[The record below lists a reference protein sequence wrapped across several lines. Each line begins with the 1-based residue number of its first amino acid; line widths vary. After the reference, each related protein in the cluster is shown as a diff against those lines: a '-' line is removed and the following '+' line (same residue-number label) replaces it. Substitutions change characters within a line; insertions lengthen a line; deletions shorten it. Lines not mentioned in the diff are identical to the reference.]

1 MNVSNGRLS
10 SEKVNVH
17 MAMDISLKQVMEFQ
31 KSLPG
36 GFWSPIAKE
45 IKTMSET
52 KRATKISNQSQKC
65 NPVLIY
71 SRALALQVTLILE
84 PHFAHELAPLSLS
97 IFDDS

>member
-10 SEKVNVH
+10 SEKVKVH
-17 MAMDISLKQVMEFQ
+17 MAMYISLKQVMDFQ

-52 KRATKISNQSQKC
+52 KRATKISNQSQEC
-65 NPVLIY
+65 DPVLIY
-71 SRALALQVTLILE
+71 SRALTFQVTLILE
-84 PHFAHELAPLSLS
+84 PFSLMS
-97 IFDDS
+97 LHPYL